1 MDRFDPAAERK
12 VWQRVQSTGG
22 QIQREDLRGLILSAQ
37 EAAADY
43 RFLMGQLKGTAAD
56 QAKKLWEGAQETVAC
71 LKGLQQLRAVQP
83 RRIVSPPKQQQSVR
97 RVLES
102 SYHRCRRMAGE
113 YTARSADGECGF
125 VFMRLAQ
132 REQENCVRIAALL
145 GQTGEK

>member
-1 MDRFDPAAERK
+1 MGKFDPSMERK

-22 QIQREDLRGLILSAQ
+22 QPQREDLRGLILTAQ

-43 RFLMGQLKGTAAD
+43 RFLMGQLKGPAAE

-71 LKGLQQLRAVQP
+71 LRGLQQLRSVPP
-83 RRIVSPPKQQQSVR
+83 RKMAPPTPGQQSVR
-97 RVLES
+97 RVLETG
-102 SYHRCRRMAGE
+102 YHRCRRMAGE
-113 YTARSADGECGF
+113 YTARSADGECGL

-145 GQTGEK
+145 GQAGK